1 MSYSH
6 SSTRSKL
13 ISSGLK
19 KFNNW
24 LSLSKLDKKQYQ
36 EDGVKFLLEREYDDE
51 PYRGC
56 RGGIIADE
64 MGLGKTIMTLGLI
77 LTHQVKHTLIVV
89 PTALLGQWETEI
101 MRLLGHTPFVYH
113 GNNKKTKTLDES
125 PVVITTYGTLSGS
138 FGENPL
144 TRFRWSRV
152 IYDEAHRLRNM
163 STKAHKSAVSLNTT
177 YTWCLTGTPIQ
188 NKMFDLIS
196 LCHILQIN
204 DAGNLD
210 IHDMDWLISRF
221 VIKRTKADVGI
232 DLIPIIEKNITV
244 DWKTDEETN
253 MACDL
258 HSTLGFTGVTM
269 GNVNK
274 IINLLSSSTL
284 PSLIRMRQMC
294 ILPKTMSTAVE
305 KLVRTGMLDEDD
317 VSQGIEGTSK
327 MDAVIK
333 QVSEN
338 RDNGEKKIIFTHFK
352 MEMSYLRSKLSEE
365 LGLNVACIEGATS
378 YSDREEY
385 VTSMEYDVLILQINS
400 ACEGLNLQ
408 HYTEVYFTSPHW
420 NPSVEAQAIARAH
433 RIGQKKQVKVYRFIM
448 NGFGH
453 DTKSIEQYILEI
465 QDMKKEWMKIF
476 NKS

>member
-1 MSYSH
+1 
-6 SSTRSKL
+6 
-13 ISSGLK
+13 
-19 KFNNW
+19 
-24 LSLSKLDKKQYQ
+24 
-36 EDGVKFLLEREYDDE
+36 
-51 PYRGC
+51 
-56 RGGIIADE
+56 
-64 MGLGKTIMTLGLI
+64 
-77 LTHQVKHTLIVV
+77 
-89 PTALLGQWETEI
+89 
-101 MRLLGHTPFVYH
+101 
-113 GNNKKTKTLDES
+113 
-125 PVVITTYGTLSGS
+125 
-138 FGENPL
+138 
-144 TRFRWSRV
+144 
-152 IYDEAHRLRNM
+152 
-163 STKAHKSAVSLNTT
+163 
-177 YTWCLTGTPIQ
+177 
-188 NKMFDLIS
+188 
-196 LCHILQIN
+196 
-204 DAGNLD
+204 
-210 IHDMDWLISRF
+210 
-221 VIKRTKADVGI
+221 
-232 DLIPIIEKNITV
+232 
-244 DWKTDEETN
+244 
-253 MACDL
+253 
-258 HSTLGFTGVTM
+258 
-269 GNVNK
+269 
-274 IINLLSSSTL
+274 
-284 PSLIRMRQMC
+284 
-294 ILPKTMSTAVE
+294 MSTAVE